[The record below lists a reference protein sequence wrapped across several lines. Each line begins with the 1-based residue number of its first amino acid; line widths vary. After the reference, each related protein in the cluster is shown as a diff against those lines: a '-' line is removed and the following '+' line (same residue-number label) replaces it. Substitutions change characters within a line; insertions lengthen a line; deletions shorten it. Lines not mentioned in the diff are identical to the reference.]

1 MRDAAATNAN
11 LRRYACVR
19 AVILLFAPY
28 GKDIHRR
35 RIGDKSI
42 AEGVAREH
50 IGGLFGDGAGY
61 FPGTRGRECV
71 PASPSIAV
79 RARHVAMCDISGSP
93 EESRR
98 FSGADECGHGTKI
111 QIGHHTAASGP
122 SGATRAACSPGSLHL
137 AFNSRLVRTGE

>member
-61 FPGTRGRECV
+61 FPGDWRSDPI
-71 PASPSIAV
+71 PADASVAV
-79 RARHVAMCDISGSP
+79 RARHVAMGDISGRP
-93 EESRR
+93 EEAGR
-98 FSGADECGHGTKI
+98 FSGANKARNCAQI
-111 QIGHHTAASGP
+111 QIRDDAAGSSGV
-122 SGATRAACSPGSLHL
+122 ARASCSPGSFLL
-137 AFNSRLVRTGE
+137 ALNSRLVRAGE